1 MSLPLPFVALL
12 TVALILGSIYAGY
25 GLYNMFKKTRP
36 ETLIEPSGTA
46 VGALMGLL
54 AFMLAFSFGMGSS
67 KLNERKQALLQEINA
82 IGTLY
87 LRADLME
94 KEAATYKRLLRDY
107 VKLRIDIQRN
117 PQSTDLAEVLRKA
130 DTMCVEIWDQAF
142 RHASQ
147 NNGPMDALLL
157 ASANDVID
165 AYEERIFYGLQHM
178 PIVIWAALISM
189 SVLAMLAMGYQLGLS
204 GKMSHIVNIL
214 VALTFAG
221 ALMLIT
227 DYDRYDAGFFQIPKA
242 PMERLYQSFT

>member
-1 MSLPLPFVALL
+1 MSLSLPLVALL
-12 TVALILGSIYAGY
+12 TLGLILGSIYAGY
-25 GLYNMFKKTRP
+25 WLYNIFQKSRP
-36 ETLIEPSGTA
+36 DKLIEPSGTA

-54 AFMLAFSFGMGSS
+54 AFMLAFSFGMGST
-67 KLNERKQALLQEINA
+67 KLNERKEALLQEINA

-87 LRADLME
+87 LRADMMGSE
-94 KEAATYKRLLRDY
+94 SQAYKQLLRDY
-107 VKLRIDIQRN
+107 VKLRVDIQRN
-117 PQSTDLAEVLRKA
+117 PEGADIQKVLASA
-130 DTMCVEIWDQAF
+130 DAMCVEIWDRAF
-142 RHASQ
+142 KHASI
-147 NNGPMDALLL
+147 NKGPMDALLL

-165 AYEERIFYGLQHM
+165 AYEERIFYGLQHL

-242 PMERLYQSFT
+242 PMERLYQSLS